1 MAPVQNT
8 ATKSTQRR
16 AMGGGGH
23 APAPEWEGIDKV
35 VRGVFP
41 GDHQMAMAIMGGYLG
56 LYFIFS
62 IKSAMTKKTP
72 EPAVTPAAIAGDAKP
87 GSGMPSV
94 DSPEFADYVDSP
106 AFHKEIESNE
116 YWAALGEK

>member
-1 MAPVQNT
+1 MNPSRPPLSDFSAY
-8 ATKSTQRR
+8 
-16 AMGGGGH
+16 
-23 APAPEWEGIDKV
+23 
-35 VRGVFP
+35 VFP
-41 GDHQMAMAIMGGYLG
+41 HIIFTVAMAIMGGYLG
-56 LYFIFS
+56 LYFIYS

-87 GSGMPSV
+87 GFGMPSV